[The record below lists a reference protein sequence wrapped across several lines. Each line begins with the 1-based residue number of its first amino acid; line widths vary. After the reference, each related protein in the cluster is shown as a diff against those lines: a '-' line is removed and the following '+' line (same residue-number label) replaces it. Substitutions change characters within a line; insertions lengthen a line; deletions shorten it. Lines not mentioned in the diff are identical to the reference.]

1 MRRIESYYQGS
12 IAFAFLRRFG
22 LLPVFATRYH
32 PNMILLN
39 SLHWLVIA
47 AAFLSPPI
55 HATEPQCLGRM
66 LEPYLREFGLP
77 ALAAAVFKEGVV
89 ISSGA
94 VGTQR
99 AGQEIPVTI
108 EDRFHLGSDSKA
120 FTSLLAGQFVEAGR
134 LRWDSALAEVFP
146 ELKDKM
152 DAEFAQITLEQLLS
166 HSSGLADSPA
176 LVDLINRSY
185 LQEGNMDEVRY
196 WMVKEIAPK
205 PLDHAR
211 GSRFDYS
218 NLGYIIAGAILERL
232 GGKTWEELVTER
244 IVEPLSLNS
253 AGFGPQATLGKTD
266 APLGHLMVEGK
277 PKAMLAGPNGD
288 NPLILGPAGT
298 MHMSVLDF
306 AKWVAWHA
314 GEGKRLPALVST
326 EIVKKLHTPVIGT
339 GVLEDGP
346 PGTPQTGKY
355 ALGWGEVTVDWA
367 PEPVITHTGSNTM
380 NLALAMFWP
389 ERDFGFVIMTNI
401 AGTAADEALRKLA
414 AELYK
419 AFFQ

>member
-1 MRRIESYYQGS
+1 
-12 IAFAFLRRFG
+12 
-22 LLPVFATRYH
+22 
-32 PNMILLN
+32 MISLN
-39 SLHWLVIA
+39 SIRTLVIA
-47 AAFLSPPI
+47 AILVSSTIRA
-55 HATEPQCLGRM
+55 AEPQSLDRM
-66 LEPYLREFGLP
+66 LEPYLKEFGLP
-77 ALAAAVFKEGVV
+77 ALAVAVFKEGVV

-94 VGTQR
+94 VGTRR
-99 AGQEIPVTI
+99 AGREIPVTI

-120 FTSLLAGQFVEAGR
+120 FTSLLSGQFVEAGK
-134 LRWDSALAEVFP
+134 LRWDSTLAEIFP

-152 DAEFAQITLEQLLS
+152 DAEFAMITLEQLLS
-166 HSSGLADSPA
+166 HSSGLADTPA
-176 LVDLINRSY
+176 LLDLINRSY

-211 GSRFDYS
+211 GSKFDYS

-244 IVEPLSLNS
+244 IIEPLGLKS
-253 AGFGPQATLGKTD
+253 AGFGPQASLGKTD
-266 APLGHLMVEGK
+266 APLGHLLMDGK

-314 GEGKRLPALVST
+314 GEGKRPPALVST
-326 EIVKKLHTPVIGT
+326 QFVKKLHTPVIGT
-339 GVLEDGP
+339 GVREDAP
-346 PGTPQTGKY
+346 PGTPKTGKY

>member
-1 MRRIESYYQGS
+1 MISLNLIRR
-12 IAFAFLRRFG
+12 
-22 LLPVFATRYH
+22 
-32 PNMILLN
+32 
-39 SLHWLVIA
+39 LVIA
-47 AAFLSPPI
+47 AILVSFTVRA
-55 HATEPQCLGRM
+55 AEPQSLDRM
-66 LEPYLREFGLP
+66 LEPYVKEFGLP

-94 VGTQR
+94 VGTRR
-99 AGQEIPVTI
+99 AGREIPVKI

-120 FTSLLAGQFVEAGR
+120 FTSLLAGQLVEAGR
-134 LRWDSALAEVFP
+134 LRWDSMLAEVFP

-152 DAEFAQITLEQLLS
+152 DAEFAEITLEQLLS
-166 HSSGLADSPA
+166 HSSGLADAPA

-205 PLDHAR
+205 QLDHAR
-211 GSRFDYS
+211 GSKFDYS

-244 IVEPLSLNS
+244 IIEPLGLKS
-253 AGFGPQATLGKTD
+253 AGFGPQASLGKMD
-266 APLGHLMVEGK
+266 APLGHLIVDGN

-314 GEGKRLPALVST
+314 GEGKRSPALVST
-326 EIVKKLHTPVIGT
+326 EILKKLHTPVIST
-339 GVLEDGP
+339 GVRKDAP
-346 PGTPQTGKY
+346 PGTPQTGQY
-355 ALGWGEVTVDWA
+355 ALGWGEVTEDWA

-389 ERDFGFVIMTNI
+389 EKDFGFVIMTNI
-401 AGTAADEALRKLA
+401 AGTAADHALRKLA

-419 AFFQ
+419 AFSNKPAQSRASVLPVNQGGNQRSLAGPD

>member
-1 MRRIESYYQGS
+1 
-12 IAFAFLRRFG
+12 
-22 LLPVFATRYH
+22 
-32 PNMILLN
+32 MISLN
-39 SLHWLVIA
+39 SIHRLVIA
-47 AAFLSPPI
+47 AILASSTI
-55 HATEPQCLGRM
+55 RAAEPQSLDRM
-66 LEPYLREFGLP
+66 LEPYLKESGLP

-94 VGTQR
+94 VGTR
-99 AGQEIPVTI
+99 RTGREIPVMI
-108 EDRFHLGSDSKA
+108 DDPFHLGSDSKA
-120 FTSLLAGQFVEAGR
+120 FTSLLAGQFVEAGK
-134 LRWDSALAEVFP
+134 LRWDSTLAEVFP

-152 DAEFAQITLEQLLS
+152 DAEFAKITLEQLLS
-166 HSSGLADSPA
+166 HSSGLADAPA
-176 LVDLINRSY
+176 LLDLINRSY

-205 PLDHAR
+205 PLDHTR

-218 NLGYIIAGAILERL
+218 NLGYTIAGAILERL
-232 GGKTWEELVTER
+232 GRKTWEELVTER

-314 GEGKRLPALVST
+314 GEGKRPPALVST
-326 EIVKKLHTPVIGT
+326 KTVKKLHTPVIGT
-339 GVLEDGP
+339 GLREDAP

-389 ERDFGFVIMTNI
+389 ESDFGFVIMTNI

-414 AELYK
+414 AELYR
-419 AFFQ
+419 AFSNKPAQSTQ